1 MKKLD
6 KIEAARSMG
15 ADRASEDKAPD
26 PPEDFTPEQ
35 RIAYLEAFEGAAND
49 WAEALRDRA
58 ADADE
63 QRSAIEHEKEKPSK
77 RGEPNISRDW
87 YTHGYV
93 VIDDEGDA
101 VGIAHFHIDEAKRY
115 RELKGVP
122 SYRIVMVGVKILADE
137 PEVVNDPRLSPTMVK
152 DYLGGLVDEA
162 FAEGLEPIG
171 HVEHVLDG
179 NRKAGNT
186 GWDI

>member
-1 MKKLD
+1 MKELD
-6 KIEAARSMG
+6 KIEAARSLG

-49 WAEALRDRA
+49 WAEDLRDRMAA
-58 ADADE
+58 ADE
-63 QRSAIEHEKEKPSK
+63 MRSAIEHEKEKPAK

-87 YTHGYV
+87 YDHGYV

-101 VGIAHFHIDEAKRY
+101 VGTYHVAIDDAKEARV
-115 RELKGVP
+115 LQGVP

-137 PEVVNDPRLSPTMVK
+137 PEVVNDPRLSPKMVK

-179 NRKAGNT
+179 NREAGNK
-186 GWDI
+186 GWDV